1 MGENKAAT
9 EQNPEKRGSQDKGT
23 EEVAQPAQFGTLTS
37 GDKTQE
43 GKPRNL
49 ELLLDLQ
56 LSVSVELARK
66 EMMIK
71 DILQLGQGSIIDFE
85 KLAGEPVDL
94 LVNNKK
100 LAEGEVVVVDDR
112 FGIRITKLVDTVER
126 IKGLGER

>member
-1 MGENKAAT
+1 MDENKATT
-9 EQNPEKRGSQDKGT
+9 EQQSEKKESQDKST
-23 EEVAQPAQFGTLTS
+23 EKVAQPAQFGTLTS
-37 GDKTQE
+37 GDKTE
-43 GKPRNL
+43 EDKPRNL

-56 LSVSVELARK
+56 LPVSVELARK

-71 DILQLGQGSIIDFE
+71 DILQLGQGSVIDFE

-112 FGIRITKLVDTVER
+112 FGVRITKLVDTAER
-126 IKGLGER
+126 IRGLGER